1 MEHIN
6 FLRRVDS
13 VLGVVLE
20 REKRGLC
27 DVLALFPA
35 LPLVFD
41 YANKEGEG
49 QSCYVTS
56 GSQKRLCKWLHF
68 ASLQKVVSIR

>member
-6 FLRRVDS
+6 FLRRDWHSGRAV

-27 DVLALFPA
+27 DILALFLA

-41 YANKEGEG
+41 YANKEG
-49 QSCYVTS
+49 
-56 GSQKRLCKWLHF
+56 K
-68 ASLQKVVSIR
+68 ASDVM